1 MTKAV
6 HAPAHL
12 CVPCVSADLTGQV
25 TAGPQGTRRQKKKKS
40 LVNRHLTVIN
50 SHLETTDFMSVVF
63 QSQPK
68 KFTTT
73 LRGALRALIGRR
85 RDVRLKLILYPH
97 EVGGNPNEN

>member
-63 QSQPK
+63 QSQPGK
-68 KFTTT
+68 LPPTSE
-73 LRGALRALIGRR
+73 RASRAKRR
-85 RDVRLKLILYPH
+85 AARCQV
-97 EVGGNPNEN
+97 EVDPPPT